1 MCLRGG
7 PFRVIHVMILPYE
20 VPVVQGQITR
30 VDLQKLAYQLLTLG
44 GLCYQIHKETDPFTR
59 LPTS

>member
-1 MCLRGG
+1 M
-7 PFRVIHVMILPYE
+7 IHVMILPYE